1 VTHFTHHNYT
11 LVWNRFISLV
21 SKWDCDSFN
30 SPYLHF
36 HTQLCYEVS
45 VHILPFYQFGD
56 QMRLWLISLTIST
69 LSHPTVLWSW
79 CPHPT
84 VLSVWWPNEIV
95 TYFTHFLYTL
105 VSNGFI
111 SFLSKWDCD
120 SFHSPYLHF
129 HIQLCYE
136 VSVHILLFYQFWWP
150 NEIVTYFTH
159 FLYTLVSNCFIRSQI
174 VWCSY
179 GTTTHT
185 TLNVNVTTCL
195 FIWTGVIV
203 KF

>member
-1 VTHFTHHNYT
+1 
-11 LVWNRFISLV
+11 VWNRFISLA

-105 VSNGFI
+105 VSNSFI
-111 SFLSKWDCD
+111 SFVSKWDCD
-120 SFHSPYLHF
+120 SFHWPYLHF

-136 VSVHILLFYQFWWP
+136 VGVHILLFYQFWWP
-150 NEIVTYFTH
+150 NEIVAYFTH
-159 FLYTLVSNCFIRSQI
+159 FLYTLVSNCFYQISDSVVLKWYYNSYHSQCECHNMSVYLNRS
-174 VWCSY
+174 
-179 GTTTHT
+179 
-185 TLNVNVTTCL
+185 NR
-195 FIWTGVIV
+195 
-203 KF
+203 